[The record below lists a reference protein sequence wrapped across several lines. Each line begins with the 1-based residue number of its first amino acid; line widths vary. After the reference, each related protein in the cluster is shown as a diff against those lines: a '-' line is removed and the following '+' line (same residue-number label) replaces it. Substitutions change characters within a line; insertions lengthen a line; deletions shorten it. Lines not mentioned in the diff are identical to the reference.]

1 MVCVA
6 EHRGPPAFFGS
17 FVRIALG
24 KTPDRLDI
32 VPQDIGPTPPTRRV
46 RLSSR
51 RPERTLPTTHA
62 NGTIE
67 ANSLDTCRLHLS
79 HFARVLGEGFPLG
92 ELRWRRCG

>member
-32 VPQDIGPTPPTRRV
+32 VPPDIGPTLPNATRQAV
-46 RLSSR
+46 ISA
-51 RPERTLPTTHA
+51 T
-62 NGTIE
+62 
-67 ANSLDTCRLHLS
+67 
-79 HFARVLGEGFPLG
+79 
-92 ELRWRRCG
+92 